1 MVRLAPAQELRAK
14 VTTAHQLAMMPLEE
28 QLEGLQKAIV
38 TAQGLKRRNIQAEIE
53 VRYLMLQHAAN
64 STTQAQVTKSTITL

>member
-1 MVRLAPAQELRAK
+1 M
-14 VTTAHQLAMMPLEE
+14 TTAHQLAMMPLEE

-53 VRYLMLQHAAN
+53 VRGLMKLMWTMQMN
-64 STTQAQVTKSTITL
+64 R